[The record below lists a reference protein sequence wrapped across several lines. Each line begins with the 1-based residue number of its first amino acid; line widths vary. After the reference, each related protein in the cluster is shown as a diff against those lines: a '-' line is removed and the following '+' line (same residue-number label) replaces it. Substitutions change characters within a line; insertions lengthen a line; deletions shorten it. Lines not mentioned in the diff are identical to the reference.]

1 MAVTTESASAR
12 ARAAART
19 LATLGRGAKD
29 DALEQI
35 ALALERETA
44 AIVEANA
51 EDLAAARAAGQS
63 SALLDRLTLDAGR
76 VLDLC
81 AAVRAI
87 AALEDPVGDV
97 VSGWRLPN
105 GLDIQ
110 KVRVPL
116 GVLLVVYEARPN
128 VTVDVAGLCLKSG
141 NACILRGST
150 SARHTNAVLLRCVR
164 EGLTAAGLP
173 EDAVIPL
180 EATREELAAI
190 ISDPSA
196 CDVVIPRG
204 GEGLK
209 KFLLEHARV
218 PVLVAAGG
226 NCHVY
231 LHADADPAKA
241 LPIVVNAKT
250 HRPGVCNAAETLLV
264 HRDALPLL
272 GPIGA
277 ELAALGVELRADE
290 EAAGGAGRAQRAG
303 RRGGLGDR
311 VPRPGARRA
320 HRWLG
325 RGGHR
330 PHRAVLDRP
339 LRGDRDR
346 RAWGRRTPSS
356 AASRAPACTSMPRRA
371 SRTAGSSASAPRS
384 ATRQRACTPVARSA
398 SPTSRRRSTSCT
410 ATGRSAPELQS
421 AR

>member
-1 MAVTTESASAR
+1 MAVTTDNASAR

-19 LATLGRGAKD
+19 LVTLGRGAKD
-29 DALEQI
+29 AALEQI
-35 ALALERETA
+35 AVALERETA

-51 EDLAAARAAGQS
+51 EDLAAARTARQS
-63 SALLDRLTLDAGR
+63 SALIDRLTLDAER
-76 VLDLC
+76 VLELC
-81 AAVRAI
+81 TAVRAI

-141 NACILRGST
+141 NACLLRGST

-164 EGLTAAGLP
+164 EGLGAAGLP
-173 EDAVIPL
+173 EDAVISL

-190 ISDPSA
+190 VADPSA

-209 KFLLEHARV
+209 TFLLEHARV

-250 HRPGVCNAAETLLV
+250 QRPGVCNAAETLIV

-277 ELAALGVELRADE
+277 ELAERGVELRADAEAAAALGAPSVPADEDDWATEYLDLVLAVRTVGSVE
-290 EAAGGAGRAQRAG
+290 EAIDHIERYSTGHSEAIVTESLAAAGAFVSGI
-303 RRGGLGDR
+303 
-311 VPRPGARRA
+311 
-320 HRWLG
+320 
-325 RGGHR
+325 
-330 PHRAVLDRP
+330 
-339 LRGDRDR
+339 
-346 RAWGRRTPSS
+346 SS
-356 AASRAPACTSMPRRA
+356 ACVYVNASTRFTDGGEFGFGAEIGNSTARLHARGPIGLADITTTKYVVHGDGQI
-371 SRTAGSSASAPRS
+371 RT
-384 ATRQRACTPVARSA
+384 
-398 SPTSRRRSTSCT
+398 
-410 ATGRSAPELQS
+410 
-421 AR
+421 

>member
-1 MAVTTESASAR
+1 MAVTTDSPSTR

-19 LATLGRGAKD
+19 LAGLGRGAKD
-29 DALEQI
+29 AALEQI
-35 ALALERETA
+35 ALALERQTT

-51 EDLAAARAAGQS
+51 EDLAAARAAGQPA
-63 SALLDRLTLDAGR
+63 ALLDRLTLDGGR
-76 VLDLC
+76 VRALC
-81 AAVRAI
+81 DAVRAV
-87 AALEDPVGDV
+87 AALADPVGDV
-97 VSGWRLPN
+97 VTGWRLPN

-128 VTVDVAGLCLKSG
+128 VTVDVASLSLKSG
-141 NACILRGST
+141 NACLLRGST
-150 SARHTNAVLLRCVR
+150 SALHTNAILLGCVR
-164 EGLTAAGLP
+164 EGLVAAGLP
-173 EDAVIPL
+173 EDAVVPL
-180 EATREELAAI
+180 EATRAELAALVA
-190 ISDPSA
+190 DPAS

-250 HRPGVCNAAETLLV
+250 QRPGVCNACETLIV

-290 EAAGGAGRAQRAG
+290 EAAAALGAASVPADEDDWATEFLELVLAVRTVGSVAEAIEHIERYSTGHSEAIVTESLSASEAFVRGISSACVYVNASTRFTDGGEFGFGAEIGNSTARLHA
-303 RRGGLGDR
+303 RGPVGLADITTTKY
-311 VPRPGARRA
+311 V
-320 HRWLG
+320 
-325 RGGHR
+325 
-330 PHRAVLDRP
+330 V
-339 LRGDRDR
+339 RGDGQI
-346 RAWGRRTPSS
+346 RA
-356 AASRAPACTSMPRRA
+356 
-371 SRTAGSSASAPRS
+371 
-384 ATRQRACTPVARSA
+384 
-398 SPTSRRRSTSCT
+398 
-410 ATGRSAPELQS
+410 
-421 AR
+421 

>member
-1 MAVTTESASAR
+1 MAVTTKSPSTR

-19 LATLGRGAKD
+19 LAALGRGAKD
-29 DALEQI
+29 AALEQI

-51 EDLAAARAAGQS
+51 EDIAAARAAGQS
-63 SALLDRLTLDAGR
+63 SALIDRLTLDAGR
-76 VLDLC
+76 VLELC
-81 AAVRAI
+81 GAVRAI
-87 AALEDPVGDV
+87 AALDDPVGDV

-141 NACILRGST
+141 NACLLRGST
-150 SARHTNAVLLRCVR
+150 SAHHTNAVLLRCVR
-164 EGLTAAGLP
+164 EGLAAAGLP
-173 EDAVIPL
+173 EDAVISL

-190 ISDPSA
+190 VADPSA

-231 LHADADPAKA
+231 LHGDADPGKA
-241 LPIVVNAKT
+241 LPIVINAKT
-250 HRPGVCNAAETLLV
+250 QRPGVCNAAETLIV

-277 ELAALGVELRADE
+277 ELAERGVELRADAEAAAALGAPSVLADEEDWATEYLDLVLAVRTVGSVE
-290 EAAGGAGRAQRAG
+290 EAIDHIERYST
-303 RRGGLGDR
+303 
-311 VPRPGARRA
+311 
-320 HRWLG
+320 
-325 RGGHR
+325 GHSE
-330 PHRAVLDRP
+330 AIVTESLATAAAFVS
-339 LRGDRDR
+339 GI
-346 RAWGRRTPSS
+346 SS
-356 AASRAPACTSMPRRA
+356 ACVYVNASTRFTDGGEFGFGAEIGNSTARLHARGPIGLADITTTKYVVHGDGQIRA
-371 SRTAGSSASAPRS
+371 
-384 ATRQRACTPVARSA
+384 
-398 SPTSRRRSTSCT
+398 
-410 ATGRSAPELQS
+410 
-421 AR
+421 